1 MHSLSTPFLVVASTN
16 SCWALFSLQPTMC
29 SSPDYPLST
38 PCHPPPLNIPA
49 GTAAAITMALK
60 EQHTEQKHLYNES
73 DGIKNTLKQKILNA
87 FDTDYLLA
95 DLIDRDM

>member
-1 MHSLSTPFLVVASTN
+1 MHSLSTPLLVVASTN
-16 SCWALFSLQPTMC
+16 TWALFSLQPTMC
-29 SSPDYPLST
+29 SSPEYPLSA

-49 GTAAAITMALK
+49 GTAVAITTALK

-73 DGIKNTLKQKILNA
+73 DGIKNALKQKIRNA
-87 FDTDYLLA
+87 FDTDYLFLA